1 MLGAHLPT
9 LLGRAGFARKRKRD
23 GVGYFRHQ
31 MEIRCAASKA
41 LARLRSRTILPSVQS
56 GPYASTHK

>member
-31 MEIRCAASKA
+31 MEIRFAAAKA
-41 LARLRSRTILPSVQS
+41 LARLRNRATLR
-56 GPYASTHK
+56 